1 MTLVKNV
8 SHAPAA
14 ASRAGRRVAIPTERV
29 LFEGSES
36 LSGVVSP
43 GVGKNVRSNTHGEG
57 RAFTPNFVQ
66 QRRFAHPVANAR
78 SQRVMASQASAL
90 RRGMDIANRVATSRG
105 GVLLSGIA
113 LVLSLGLSPLAM
125 GQGSDEQAPATTA
138 AVSEIASAEAAD

>member
-8 SHAPAA
+8 SHVPAA

-29 LFEGSES
+29 LFEGFES

-43 GVGKNVRSNTHGEG
+43 GVDKNVRSNTHGEG
-57 RAFTPNFVQ
+57 RAFTPNLVQ

-78 SQRVMASQASAL
+78 SQRVVASQTSAL

-125 GQGSDEQAPATTA
+125 SQGSDEQAPATTS

>member
-29 LFEGSES
+29 LFEGSDS

-43 GVGKNVRSNTHGEG
+43 GVGKNVRSNTYGEG
-57 RAFTPNFVQ
+57 RAFTPNLVQ

-125 GQGSDEQAPATTA
+125 GQGGDEQAPATTA

>member
-29 LFEGSES
+29 LFEGSGS
-36 LSGVVSP
+36 LSGVVSS

-125 GQGSDEQAPATTA
+125 GQGSDEQAPAATA
-138 AVSEIASAEAAD
+138 AVSEIASAGAVD

>member
-29 LFEGSES
+29 LFEGSDS

-43 GVGKNVRSNTHGEG
+43 GVGKNVGSNTHGEG

-125 GQGSDEQAPATTA
+125 GQGGDEQAPAATA